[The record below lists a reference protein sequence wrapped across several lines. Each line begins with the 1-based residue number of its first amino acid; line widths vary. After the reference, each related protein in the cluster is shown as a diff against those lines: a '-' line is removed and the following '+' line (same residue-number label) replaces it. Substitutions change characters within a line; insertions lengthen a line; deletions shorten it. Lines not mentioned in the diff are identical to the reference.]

1 MKNKVAAASVTFL
14 LKKILHQFI
23 IGFMD
28 SRKIKHQTFTHIPV
42 YSGDV
47 SGAASALYE
56 FGGMTVIHDPSGCNS
71 TYNTHDELRWSKR
84 ESAIYI
90 SGLRESDAV
99 NGNDDRLINDT
110 VWAALSLEKRPAF
123 IALCNSPVPDIIGTD
138 FHSIAKI
145 IEKKSG
151 IPTFY
156 IRTNAMHDYTHG
168 ASNAFYKIAE
178 KFLSPHSA
186 PTSPKHIPS
195 GRIRVSLLGLTPFE
209 YPYDSQVDAI
219 YDLLES
225 NGFEIRA
232 NWGKGTAKHPVS
244 FDDIQKAPDADVN
257 LVLSSSGMKAAGFL
271 EAAYGIPYI
280 IGDPLV
286 LKNISD
292 YMSPANGIISNRNVY
307 MQILG
312 ESQWKIRNENYPQ
325 TAFIGEPVTM
335 GSEAAA
341 YALQHPDRKVRLIC
355 TTETTEHL
363 ISHEVACPRGEA
375 EIAESMMQM
384 SEIHGD
390 PLMKHAT
397 SDGVHGFDPAK
408 QTWVDEPHL
417 AMSGRMFI

>member
-178 KFLSPHSA
+178 KFLPPHSA

-232 NWGKGTAKHPVS
+232 NWEKGQQS
-244 FDDIQKAPDADVN
+244 I
-257 LVLSSSGMKAAGFL
+257 LSHLMI
-271 EAAYGIPYI
+271 Y
-280 IGDPLV
+280 
-286 LKNISD
+286 
-292 YMSPANGIISNRNVY
+292 R
-307 MQILG
+307 
-312 ESQWKIRNENYPQ
+312 
-325 TAFIGEPVTM
+325 
-335 GSEAAA
+335 
-341 YALQHPDRKVRLIC
+341 RL
-355 TTETTEHL
+355 
-363 ISHEVACPRGEA
+363 
-375 EIAESMMQM
+375 
-384 SEIHGD
+384 
-390 PLMKHAT
+390 LM
-397 SDGVHGFDPAK
+397 P
-408 QTWVDEPHL
+408 
-417 AMSGRMFI
+417 M

>member
-110 VWAALSLEKRPAF
+110 VEAALSLEKRPSF

-178 KFLSPHSA
+178 KFHVTA
-186 PTSPKHIPS
+186 GARTQ
-195 GRIRVSLLGLTPFE
+195 GRLRVNLLGLTPFE
-209 YPYDSQVDAI
+209 YPYDSQVDTI

-257 LVLSSSGMKAAGFL
+257 LVLSSSGMKTAGFL

-280 IGDPLV
+280 IGDPLA

-292 YMSPANGIISNRNVY
+292 YISPANGIISSRNVY

-335 GSEAAA
+335 GSKAAA

-355 TTETTEHL
+355 TTEATEHL

-375 EIAESMMQM
+375 EIAESLMPM

-390 PLMKHAT
+390 PLLKHAT
-397 SDGVHGFDPAK
+397 SNGVHGFDAAK
-408 QTWVDEPHL
+408 QTWVDQPHL